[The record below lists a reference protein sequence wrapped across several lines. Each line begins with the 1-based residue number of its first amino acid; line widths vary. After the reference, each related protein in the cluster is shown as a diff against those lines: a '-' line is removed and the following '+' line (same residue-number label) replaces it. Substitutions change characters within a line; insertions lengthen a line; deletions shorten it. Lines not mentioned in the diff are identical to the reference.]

1 MKHLSK
7 NSFLLLITFIFFL
20 SSLLYCEKQ
29 STPIESKNPTTS
41 LTVEE
46 VAVTEVWLS
55 LEMENLLDKDVL
67 RVYRDDSVIYTGKPG
82 PADTTLNDN
91 GLLPAQSYSYH
102 ASLTRNKQVISETNS
117 QSITTMD
124 TTSHKFTW
132 TIDTIG
138 NYGSVLYDV
147 AMIDENDIWAVGEIH
162 TPETDRYDS
171 LGNWVPPFNA
181 VHWSGQQWEL
191 KRIPFIG
198 ECSAVDYPPI
208 RAIWAFSENHILF
221 TNGGALAICDGINTQ
236 LDCGMNAL
244 LNGAISNIF
253 ALDPSNIYAIG
264 GNGTIVHY
272 YGIIWQKSDSGTDID
287 LLDIT
292 GISDKNVWVCGYPS
306 DLSKSI
312 LLEYNGR
319 SWSVKKYR
327 QVGDPPDPYIQ
338 GTITNIWAS
347 DMTLFVVSGK
357 GVYRESI
364 KFGTKRVDPWYKIGL
379 PVGWSYGM
387 SGSSEN
393 NVFIV
398 GELNTILHFSGRSWF
413 KYPYFNF
420 NSGSRLL
427 SVSCLPNYVCIVG
440 VTIDGKAIIFRGEQ

>member
-1 MKHLSK
+1 MYDLLK
-7 NSFLLLITFIFFL
+7 NVFLLLISFFL
-20 SSLLYCEKQ
+20 ILFSFLACEKNI
-29 STPIESKNPTTS
+29 SPVENRTPQIT

-46 VAVTEVWLS
+46 VAVTEAWLN
-55 LEMENLLDKDVL
+55 LQTENLLDKDVL
-67 RVYRDDSVIYTGKPG
+67 QVFRDDSVIYIGKPG
-82 PADTTLNDN
+82 PADTTLYDN
-91 GLLPAQSYSYH
+91 GLFPAHDYSYH
-102 ASLTRNKQVISETNS
+102 ASLTRNNKLISES
-117 QSITTMD
+117 KPQSITTMD
-124 TTSHKFTW
+124 TTSHEFTW

-138 NYGSVLYDV
+138 IYGSVLYDV

-181 VHWSGQQWEL
+181 VHWDGNEYEMI
-191 KRIPFIG
+191 RIPTNSVVGFG
-198 ECSAVDYPPI
+198 FYTI
-208 RAIWAFSENHILF
+208 RTVFAFDFENIWMFSDAGSYCHWNGMEWESEYVSERQGGINKIWAESTNDMFF
-221 TNGGALAICDGINTQ
+221 VGTNGNITQ
-236 LDCGMNAL
+236 Y
-244 LNGAISNIF
+244 ISN
-253 ALDPSNIYAIG
+253 Y
-264 GNGTIVHY
+264 
-272 YGIIWQKSDSGTDID
+272 WQQLDSGTDID

-292 GISDKNVWVCGYPS
+292 GISEKNVWVCGYPS

-379 PVGWSYGM
+379 SVGWSYGM

-398 GELNTILHFSGRSWF
+398 GELNTILHFSGKSWF

-427 SVSCLPNYVCIVG
+427 SVSCLPNYVSIVG